1 VCINTRFVFRSAE
14 PGDVCIFIR
23 GAAGRCG
30 VESGALADQGIHA
43 RLCAYEYKVE
53 CVVKC
58 VVKCQIK
65 VFMRV
70 CVRMNT
76 RLSV

>member
-1 VCINTRFVFRSAE
+1 MCINTRFVFRSAE

-53 CVVKC
+53 CVLICVCLQIECVVKC

-65 VFMRV
+65 
-70 CVRMNT
+70 
-76 RLSV
+76 